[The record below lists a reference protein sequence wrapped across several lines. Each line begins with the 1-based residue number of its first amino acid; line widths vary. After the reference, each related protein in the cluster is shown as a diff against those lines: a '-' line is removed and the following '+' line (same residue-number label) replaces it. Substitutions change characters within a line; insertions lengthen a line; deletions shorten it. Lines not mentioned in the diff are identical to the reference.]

1 MPFVEND
8 GVKIHWDA
16 QGEGAPILLIMG
28 LGWPAASWYRT
39 RPILNR
45 RYRTIAF
52 DNRGVGQS
60 DTPAGPYSMVQ
71 MAADASAVMKAA
83 NVNTAHILGVSMGGM
98 IAQEFALQYP
108 QKVRSLM
115 LGCTTAGGPDA
126 VQPAAEVI
134 GVLMSR
140 GVDPEAF
147 AAAINPF
154 IYDARTPRARMDE
167 DLAARRKWFPTPEGY
182 FAQLQAI
189 IGWEAY
195 SRISQIQAPTLVMHG
210 EHDQLVPP
218 ENGKL
223 IAERIPGANLAMIR
237 NASHIFNTDQPEA
250 AHAAILE
257 FLAAQA
263 TRKQE
268 RRPAPVERQG

>member
-1 MPFVEND
+1 MPFVESD
-8 GVKIHWDA
+8 EVKIYWDT
-16 QGEGAPILLIMG
+16 QGNGAPILLIMG
-28 LGWPAASWYRT
+28 LGWPASSWFRT
-39 RPILNR
+39 RPTLNEK
-45 RYRTIAF
+45 YRTIAF

-60 DTPAGPYSMVQ
+60 GAPPGPYSMAQ
-71 MAADASAVMKAA
+71 MASDAAAVLKAA
-83 NVNTAHILGVSMGGM
+83 GVNTAHILGVSMGGM

-108 QKVRSLM
+108 QKVRSLI
-115 LGCTTAGGPDA
+115 LGCTMAGGTDA
-126 VQPAAEVI
+126 VQASTDVI
-134 GVLMSR
+134 EVLMSR

-154 IYDARTPRARMDE
+154 IYDAGTPRARMDE

-195 SRISQIQAPTLVMHG
+195 SRIAQIQAPTLVLHG
-210 EHDQLVPP
+210 ETDRLVPP

-223 IAERIPGANLAMIR
+223 IAGRIPGAKLVMIP
-237 NASHIFNTDQPEA
+237 NASHVFNTDQPGT

-268 RRPAPVERQG
+268 RSPAPVEREG

>member
-1 MPFVEND
+1 MPFAEND
-8 GVKIHWDA
+8 GVKIYWDA

-39 RPILNR
+39 RPVLNEH
-45 RYRTIAF
+45 YRTIAF

-60 DTPAGPYSMVQ
+60 GAPVGPYSMAQ
-71 MAADASAVMKAA
+71 MAADAAAVLKAA
-83 NVNTAHILGVSMGGM
+83 GANAAHILGVSMGGM

-115 LGCTTAGGPDA
+115 LGCTMAGGPLA
-126 VQPAAEVI
+126 VQAAPEVI
-134 GVLMSR
+134 AVLMSR
-140 GVDPEAF
+140 GVEPEAF
-147 AAAINPF
+147 AAVINPF
-154 IYDARTPRARMDE
+154 IYDAKTPRARLDE
-167 DLAARRKWFPTPEGY
+167 DLAARRKWFPTPDGY

-195 SRISQIQAPTLVMHG
+195 SRISQVAAPTLVVHG
-210 EHDQLVPP
+210 ENDRLVPP

-223 IAERIPGANLAMIR
+223 IAERIPGAKLVMIP
-237 NASHIFNTDQPEA
+237 NASHVFSTDQTEA

-268 RRPAPVERQG
+268 RRPAPV